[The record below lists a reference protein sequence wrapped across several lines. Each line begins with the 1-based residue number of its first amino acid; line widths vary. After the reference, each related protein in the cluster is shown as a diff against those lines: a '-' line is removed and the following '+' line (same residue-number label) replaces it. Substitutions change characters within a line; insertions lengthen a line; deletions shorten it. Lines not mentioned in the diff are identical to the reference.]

1 MAGFRA
7 FIVGLTVLVTA
18 SPSVRAEIIDRI
30 LAVVDT
36 QIITLSDVRA
46 ALRFGLVPEDVS
58 VDLTGAALQRLIDRR
73 LMLAEV
79 DRYVPPEPSE
89 AAVNASLAALERRFK
104 DALGLEIALN
114 QSALTREELRR
125 HLRDTLRIESYLQ
138 QRFSTTVQV
147 SDDEVA
153 RYYREHPEDF
163 MRDGQLRPFD
173 DVRDIAR
180 TRVIEN
186 QRATFVRQWVDGLR
200 RRGSVQL
207 LYLPAAG
214 VNK

>member
-79 DRYVPPEPSE
+79 DRYAPPEPSE

>member
-1 MAGFRA
+1 MRA
-7 FIVGLTVLVTA
+7 FGRLVVGLTILVSA
-18 SPSVRAEIIDRI
+18 SWPVRAEIIDRV

-46 ALRFGLVPEDVS
+46 ALRFGLVPEDLTT
-58 VDLTGAALQRLIDRR
+58 DPTGAVLQRLIDRR
-73 LMLAEV
+73 LMLIEV
-79 DRYVPPEPSE
+79 DRYAPPEPSE
-89 AAVNASLAALERRFK
+89 AAVNASLAAVERRFK

-114 QSALTREELRR
+114 QSSLTREELRR

-138 QRFSTTVQV
+138 QRFSTSVQV

-153 RYYREHPEDF
+153 RYYREHPEEF
-163 MRDGQLRPFD
+163 TREGQ
-173 DVRDIAR
+173 VRSFEEAR
-180 TRVIEN
+180 ETARARVIEH
-186 QRATFVRQWVDGLR
+186 QRATFVTQWIEGLR
-200 RRGSVQL
+200 KRGSVQL